1 MHAVASVAVLLASS
15 VATALLLPSSN
26 FARRRSSYGGGYKHL
41 RCRDALTVT
50 TRRASSTDEM
60 DTDNVDD
67 DLDDFMKEM
76 FEASAT
82 AAYSRDNAES
92 MKELFQTTATSS
104 DDNNSINKK
113 NETGAAAENLDSTKT
128 REIPSHFIQRE
139 KAVGIGGNDGFV
151 YDVNKL
157 KRNLVQ
163 ESVRGCKQELLVLLG
178 DGRQVVD
185 SKKDGKQKSSI
196 TVPKWKKDRDD
207 LIEERLASLVQN
219 NPVST
224 TTDSN
229 LLDGDWK
236 FAFQTNSAKT
246 ILDTSRFLLS
256 KAKRVNTN
264 NNKASDQDGPITTVR
279 GGPWRFRS
287 GKTENPFRSST
298 RQVFLENLSNDDNAH
313 IVDRT
318 SMFGGLF
325 RISRRYDVY
334 GLTRTSIDLDLMNS
348 ESRFIGM
355 PVNRK
360 DRDDIVGTKY
370 GSPLEI
376 QVLYLDG
383 DLCVCT
389 TGQGLDGPVHVYT
402 KSNLW
407 AASGAKRKV
416 SVLAKCMMI
425 VTPIICVNK
434 FFFFSFQQ
442 MRLLLSWFF
451 SLQSPLR
458 VRQRLSNAFEKV
470 NKKSL
475 NIDGSDLQ
483 AINIGEIDITDD
495 GLTAEEPAWDGEDDP
510 FYHLTPGERMDV
522 LRTMS
527 LSDIYKSAVNR
538 KEQNQKQKRRF
549 GGSRKGSFK
558 RPET

>member
-1 MHAVASVAVLLASS
+1 MQAASS
-15 VATALLLPSSN
+15 VVLLLLATFASALVLPSSFKTN
-26 FARRRSSYGGGYKHL
+26 ANNGRRYTKYL
-41 RCRDALTVT
+41 RCREHALPAMI
-50 TRRASSTDEM
+50 RASSKHEM
-60 DTDNVDD
+60 DTENADD
-67 DLDDFMKEM
+67 DLDEFMKEM
-76 FEASAT
+76 FEASA
-82 AAYSRDNAES
+82 AVAYSRDNAES
-92 MKELFQTTATSS
+92 MKELFQTSATSDKS
-104 DDNNSINKK
+104 LNN
-113 NETGAAAENLDSTKT
+113 NEAAAAAAADNLDSSKKK
-128 REIPSHFIQRE
+128 EVPSHFIQRE

-163 ESVRGCKQELLVLLG
+163 ESVRGYKQELLVLLG

-185 SKKDGKQKSSI
+185 SKKHGKKKNNMI
-196 TVPKWKKDRDD
+196 VPKWKKDRDD

-229 LLDGDWK
+229 LLDGDWA

-256 KAKRVNTN
+256 KTKRVSSN
-264 NNKASDQDGPITTVR
+264 NNSDKGNTITTAR

-298 RQVFLENLSNDDNAH
+298 RQVFLENLSDDDDAH
-313 IVDRT
+313 IIDST
-318 SMFGGLF
+318 SMFGGIF
-325 RISRRYDVY
+325 KFSRRYGVY
-334 GLTRTSIDLDLMNS
+334 GLTRTSIDLDLMSS
-348 ESRFIGM
+348 ESKFFGM
-355 PVNRK
+355 PVKRK
-360 DRDDIVGTKY
+360 DRDDFIGTKH

-376 QVLYLDG
+376 QVLYLDS

-402 KSNLW
+402 KSDLW
-407 AASGAKRKV
+407 ATSGAKRKV
-416 SVLAKCMMI
+416 SCVCKVDDNDTI
-425 VTPIICVNK
+425 IICVAESS
-434 FFFFSFQQ
+434 FFFVIQIQQ
-442 MRLLLSWFF
+442 MRLLDSWFI

-458 VRQRLSNAFEKV
+458 IRQRLSNAYAKV

-495 GLTAEEPAWDGEDDP
+495 GRTAEEPSWDGEDDP
-510 FYHLTPGERMDV
+510 FYHLTPGERMEV

-527 LSDIYKSAVNR
+527 LQDIYKSAVNR

-549 GGSRKGSFK
+549 GGSRKGAFK
-558 RPET
+558 RPDT

>member
-1 MHAVASVAVLLASS
+1 MQAAASLLVLFLASFSNALVLPSSKGITTLASS
-15 VATALLLPSSN
+15 FKTTTTG
-26 FARRRSSYGGGYKHL
+26 YGGSYTKYL
-41 RCRDALTVT
+41 RCRECALTAIM
-50 TRRASSTDEM
+50 RASSTDEM
-60 DTDNVDD
+60 DTENIDD

-76 FEASAT
+76 FEASAV

-92 MKELFQTTATSS
+92 MKELFQTSATS
-104 DDNNSINKK
+104 DDKSINN
-113 NETGAAAENLDSTKT
+113 NETVAAAAETLDSSKT

-163 ESVRGCKQELLVLLG
+163 ESVRGYKQELLVLLG

-185 SKKDGKQKSSI
+185 SKKDGKQKNDV

-229 LLDGDWK
+229 LLDGDWA

-256 KAKRVNTN
+256 KTKRVKPN
-264 NNKASDQDGPITTVR
+264 NASNQDSTIPAAR

-298 RQVFLENLSNDDNAH
+298 RQVFLENLSNDDDAH
-313 IVDRT
+313 IIDRT

-325 RISRRYDVY
+325 KISRRYGVY

-348 ESRFIGM
+348 ESKFIGM

-360 DRDDIVGTKY
+360 DRDDFLGTKY

-376 QVLYLDG
+376 QVLYLDS

-407 AASGAKRKV
+407 VTSGAKRNV
-416 SVLAKCMMI
+416 SVYR
-425 VTPIICVNK
+425 CVNDNTIFCVAK
-434 FFFFSFQQ
+434 LFLVCNSTGAAACFLVSF
-442 MRLLLSWFF
+442 LAITIT
-451 SLQSPLR
+451 SPT
-458 VRQRLSNAFEKV
+458 KV
-470 NKKSL
+470 DQC
-475 NIDGSDLQ
+475 I
-483 AINIGEIDITDD
+483 
-495 GLTAEEPAWDGEDDP
+495 
-510 FYHLTPGERMDV
+510 
-522 LRTMS
+522 
-527 LSDIYKSAVNR
+527 
-538 KEQNQKQKRRF
+538 
-549 GGSRKGSFK
+549 
-558 RPET
+558 

>member
-1 MHAVASVAVLLASS
+1 MTTMVVAYRMQAAASVMLLLLATF
-15 VATALLLPSSN
+15 ATALVLPS
-26 FARRRSSYGGGYKHL
+26 RYKTNANNGRYV
-41 RCRDALTVT
+41 RCRECVLP
-50 TRRASSTDEM
+50 ASSKHEM
-60 DTDNVDD
+60 DTEYIDE
-67 DLDDFMKEM
+67 DLDEFMKEM
-76 FEASAT
+76 FEASAA

-92 MKELFQTTATSS
+92 MKELFQTSATIDKKSE
-104 DDNNSINKK
+104 NN
-113 NETGAAAENLDSTKT
+113 EAAAEAGVADNLDSSKNNGV
-128 REIPSHFIQRE
+128 PSHFIQRE
-139 KAVGIGGNDGFV
+139 RAVGIGGNDGFV

-163 ESVRGCKQELLVLLG
+163 ESVRGYKQELLVLLG

-185 SKKDGKQKSSI
+185 SKKVGKQKNNMI
-196 TVPKWKKDRDD
+196 VPKWKKDRDD

-229 LLDGDWK
+229 LLDGDWA

-256 KAKRVNTN
+256 KTKRLNSNHNSGKGSTITN
-264 NNKASDQDGPITTVR
+264 AR

-298 RQVFLENLSNDDNAH
+298 RQVFLENLSDDDDAH
-313 IVDRT
+313 IIDRT
-318 SMFGGLF
+318 SMLGGLF
-325 RISRRYDVY
+325 KISRRYGVY
-334 GLTRTSIDLDLMNS
+334 GLTRTSIDLDLMSS
-348 ESRFIGM
+348 ESKIFGM
-355 PVNRK
+355 PVKRK
-360 DRDDIVGTKY
+360 DRDDFIGTKY

-376 QVLYLDG
+376 QVLYLDN

-402 KSNLW
+402 KSDLW
-407 AASGAKRKV
+407 ATTGAKRKV
-416 SVLAKCMMI
+416 SVCAKWMI
-425 VTPIICVNK
+425 TTHSSFFMLLSS
-434 FFFFSFQQ
+434 FFFPIQQ
-442 MRLLLSWFF
+442 MRLLVSWFF

-458 VRQRLSNAFEKV
+458 IRQRLSNAFAKV

-495 GLTAEEPAWDGEDDP
+495 GRTAEEPSWDGEDDP
-510 FYHLTPGERMDV
+510 FYHLTPGERMEV

-527 LSDIYKSAVNR
+527 LQDIYKSAVNR

-549 GGSRKGSFK
+549 GSSRKGAFK
-558 RPET
+558 RPDNK

>member
-1 MHAVASVAVLLASS
+1 MHAIASVAVLLASP
-15 VATALLLPSSN
+15 VATALLLPSSSKN
-26 FARRRSSYGGGYKHL
+26 FFETTARRSSYGGGYTKHL
-41 RCRDALTVT
+41 RCRDALTLT
-50 TRRASSTDEM
+50 TRRASSTDEL

-67 DLDDFMKEM
+67 DLDGFMKEM

-92 MKELFQTTATSS
+92 MKELFQTTATSN
-104 DDNNSINKK
+104 DDNSINKK
-113 NETGAAAENLDSTKT
+113 NETGAAAENIDSTKT

-185 SKKDGKQKSSI
+185 SKKDGKQKSNI
-196 TVPKWKKDRDD
+196 TIPKWKKDRDD

-229 LLDGDWK
+229 LLDGEWA

-256 KAKRVNTN
+256 KAKRVNAN
-264 NNKASDQDGPITTVR
+264 NSNNIKASDQDGPITTVR

-416 SVLAKCMMI
+416 SLFAPCM
-425 VTPIICVNK
+425 
-434 FFFFSFQQ
+434 
-442 MRLLLSWFF
+442 
-451 SLQSPLR
+451 
-458 VRQRLSNAFEKV
+458 
-470 NKKSL
+470 
-475 NIDGSDLQ
+475 
-483 AINIGEIDITDD
+483 
-495 GLTAEEPAWDGEDDP
+495 
-510 FYHLTPGERMDV
+510 
-522 LRTMS
+522 
-527 LSDIYKSAVNR
+527 
-538 KEQNQKQKRRF
+538 
-549 GGSRKGSFK
+549 
-558 RPET
+558 

>member
-1 MHAVASVAVLLASS
+1 MAVAYRIHAVASVVVLLASVS
-15 VATALLLPSSN
+15 TALVLLPSSN
-26 FARRRSSYGGGYKHL
+26 YYGGGYTKHL
-41 RCRDALTVT
+41 RCRGRECALTLIT
-50 TRRASSTDEM
+50 RASSTDEM
-60 DTDNVDD
+60 DTDNVDN

-92 MKELFQTTATSS
+92 MKELFQTSAAS
-104 DDNNSINKK
+104 DDNSINKK
-113 NETGAAAENLDSTKT
+113 NETGAAAENLDSSKT

-151 YDVNKL
+151 FDVNKL

-185 SKKDGKQKSSI
+185 SKKDGKQKNNI

-229 LLDGDWK
+229 LLDGDWA

-264 NNKASDQDGPITTVR
+264 NNDSGRDGTITTVR
-279 GGPWRFRS
+279 GGPWRFRY

-325 RISRRYDVY
+325 KISRRYEVY

-360 DRDDIVGTKY
+360 DRDDFLGTKY

-407 AASGAKRKV
+407 ATSGAKR
-416 SVLAKCMMI
+416 
-425 VTPIICVNK
+425 N
-434 FFFFSFQQ
+434 

-495 GLTAEEPAWDGEDDP
+495 GLTAEEPAWDGDDDP

-558 RPET
+558 RPDS

>member
-1 MHAVASVAVLLASS
+1 MQAAASLVVLFLASF
-15 VATALLLPSSN
+15 ANALVLPSS
-26 FARRRSSYGGGYKHL
+26 FKTATTGYGGSYTKYL
-41 RCRDALTVT
+41 RCRECALTAIM
-50 TRRASSTDEM
+50 RASSTDEM
-60 DTDNVDD
+60 DTENIDD

-76 FEASAT
+76 FEASAV

-92 MKELFQTTATSS
+92 MKELFQTSATS
-104 DDNNSINKK
+104 DDKSINN
-113 NETGAAAENLDSTKT
+113 NETVAAAAETLDSSKT

-163 ESVRGCKQELLVLLG
+163 ESVRGYKQELLVLLG

-185 SKKDGKQKSSI
+185 SKKDGKQKNDV

-229 LLDGDWK
+229 LLDGDWA

-256 KAKRVNTN
+256 KTKRVKPN
-264 NNKASDQDGPITTVR
+264 NASNQDSTIPAAR

-298 RQVFLENLSNDDNAH
+298 RQVFLENLSNDDDAH
-313 IVDRT
+313 IIDRT

-325 RISRRYDVY
+325 KISRRYGVY

-348 ESRFIGM
+348 ESKFIGM

-360 DRDDIVGTKY
+360 DRDDFLGTKY

-376 QVLYLDG
+376 QVLYLDS

-407 AASGAKRKV
+407 VTSGAKRNV
-416 SVLAKCMMI
+416 SVYR
-425 VTPIICVNK
+425 CVNDNTIFCVAK
-434 FFFFSFQQ
+434 LFLVCNSTGEAACFLVSF
-442 MRLLLSWFF
+442 LAITIT
-451 SLQSPLR
+451 SPT
-458 VRQRLSNAFEKV
+458 KV
-470 NKKSL
+470 DQC
-475 NIDGSDLQ
+475 I
-483 AINIGEIDITDD
+483 
-495 GLTAEEPAWDGEDDP
+495 
-510 FYHLTPGERMDV
+510 
-522 LRTMS
+522 
-527 LSDIYKSAVNR
+527 
-538 KEQNQKQKRRF
+538 
-549 GGSRKGSFK
+549 
-558 RPET
+558 